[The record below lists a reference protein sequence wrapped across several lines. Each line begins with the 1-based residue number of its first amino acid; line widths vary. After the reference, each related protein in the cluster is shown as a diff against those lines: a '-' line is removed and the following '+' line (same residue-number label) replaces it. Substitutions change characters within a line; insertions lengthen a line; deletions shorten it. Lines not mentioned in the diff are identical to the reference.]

1 MAILIEHALDQIE
14 RDEICIGDR
23 WTGSRVGGRLH
34 VQNRLV
40 PKCSKIIVERRI
52 HGAVLPYLGQFT
64 DDTAVI
70 CARPAMDDVD
80 YLVKPQGALGWENI
94 HGEGEEGVGDR
105 MRGVHGRPDGRY
117 EGEEG

>member
-52 HGAVLPYLGQFT
+52 NGAVLPYLGQFT

-70 CARPAMDDVD
+70 CERPAMDDVD
-80 YLVKPQGALGWENI
+80 HLVQPHGILGWAHI
-94 HGEGEEGVGDR
+94 PVEGDERVGDR
-105 MRGVHGRPDGRY
+105 KSTRLNY
-117 EGEEG
+117 ST